1 VSLSFILGDGGYERS
16 LEDWPALRDQVFAD
30 LGATF
35 TPHIIR
41 LSDGNV
47 VNFSDDSPTANNRR
61 VGCHVG
67 VPAGRLSRSACQ
79 LLFELAER
87 ARLFILFADEPTILR
102 PPSLH
107 GADLD
112 LDGRDI
118 PIVDIDSGDALF
130 LEFKS
135 SQGRG

>member
-1 VSLSFILGDGGYERS
+1 VSLGFTLGDGGYERS

-30 LGATF
+30 LGASY
-35 TPHIIR
+35 TPHTIR
-41 LSDGNV
+41 LSDGSV
-47 VNFSDDSPTANNRR
+47 VNFSDNPQTAEKRR
-61 VGCHVG
+61 VSCHVG
-67 VPAGRLSRSACQ
+67 VPAGQMSRAVGR

-87 ARLFILFADEPTILR
+87 ARLFILFVDEPSILR

-118 PIVDIDSGDALF
+118 PIIDIDSGEALF
-130 LEFKS
+130 LYLAGSDGE
-135 SQGRG
+135 G